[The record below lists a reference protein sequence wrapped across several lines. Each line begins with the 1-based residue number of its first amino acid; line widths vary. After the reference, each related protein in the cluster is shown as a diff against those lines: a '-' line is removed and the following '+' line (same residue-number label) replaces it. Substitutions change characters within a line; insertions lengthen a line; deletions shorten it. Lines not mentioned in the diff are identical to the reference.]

1 MMKTSRIPPGTAR
14 AIVMA
19 LALFSF
25 ALSVILSWTVFE
37 RLPHLEDELAY
48 LFEARV
54 IAGGNFVIPS
64 PEPSAAY
71 WQPFVVDQ
79 NGLRFGKYTP
89 GYPLQLAAG
98 VIAGAPWIINAFFAA
113 LSVALVYRI
122 GREIFK
128 SEDTGVIAAALV
140 AFSPMAILLNA
151 SLMGHS
157 AALFWVGLFLYAYW
171 RLDLWFGRLVQE
183 TSPPHPFPLHE
194 EGRANVVS
202 QGEVSLK
209 RPLRPALRWGALAGF
224 ALGMVFITRPATA
237 LAVAVPIIAW
247 SGVCLLRALRTRRD
261 LLPRLLAPLA
271 ALSAITI
278 LLALIVPLYSYQAT
292 GDPQT
297 NLYTFVWSY
306 DRVGFGEGY
315 GRHGHTLE
323 KGVRHMRFDLSLTAA
338 DLFGWQL
345 QSIRDDSGGVRADL
359 TDHFVNQADY
369 YPATGLSWIL
379 LPFAFIVVYK
389 ERSLLIFLWLALGL
403 GWLAL
408 PFLMNDGAL
417 TRVPAF
423 AWVNVFG
430 LLLWLCA
437 PLLVLRGR
445 TAVWT
450 WLLAAVALSLI
461 IVQLTY
467 WIGSQRYST
476 RYYFEALF
484 SLAILSALPLAWLIQ
499 RLKHYDVV
507 YAGFAVLL
515 ALSFFNYSLPRVN
528 VLHGFNLINRELVDA
543 VEARREPGRDLLV
556 LVSGD
561 NVRWRSYGELMA
573 LTSPYL
579 DSDIVVARVSSQA
592 NRDAVIG
599 HFPTRQIIE
608 IHAVENDASF
618 VDTPSS

>member
-1 MMKTSRIPPGTAR
+1 MKTSRIPPGTAR
-14 AIVMA
+14 AIVAA

-25 ALSVILSWTVFE
+25 ALSVVLSWTVFE

-54 IAGGNFVIPS
+54 IAGGHFVIPS

-113 LSVALVYRI
+113 LSVALAYRAA
-122 GREIFK
+122 REIFK
-128 SEDTGVIAAALV
+128 SEDTGLITAALI

-171 RLDLWFGRLVQE
+171 RLDLWFGRL
-183 TSPPHPFPLHE
+183 TAHG
-194 EGRANVVS
+194 EG
-202 QGEVSLK
+202 QGSLK
-209 RPLRPALRWGALAGF
+209 PALRPALSWGALAGF

-247 SGVCLLRALRTRRD
+247 SGVCLLRALRIQRN
-261 LLPRLLAPLA
+261 LLPRLLAPLM
-271 ALSAITI
+271 ALSAMTI
-278 LLALIVPLYSYQAT
+278 LLALIVPLYNYQAT
-292 GDPQT
+292 GDPQA

-345 QSIRDDSGGVRADL
+345 QPLRDDTGQVRADL

-369 YPATGLSWIL
+369 YPATGLSWVL

-389 ERSLLIFLWLALGL
+389 ERSLLMFLWLALGL

-408 PFLMNDGAL
+408 PFLMNEGAL

-423 AWVNVFG
+423 AWVNIFG

-437 PLLVLRGR
+437 PLLVLRER
-445 TAVWT
+445 IAIWT

-484 SLAILSALPLAWLIQ
+484 SLAMLSALPLAWLIQ
-499 RLKHYDVV
+499 RLKYYYIV

-515 ALSFFNYSLPRVN
+515 ALSFFNYSLPRVS

-573 LTSPYL
+573 FTSPYL

>member
-1 MMKTSRIPPGTAR
+1 MKTTSRIPPGTAR
-14 AIVMA
+14 VIVAA

-64 PEPSAAY
+64 PEPSTAY

-89 GYPLQLAAG
+89 GYPLQLAVGVLAG
-98 VIAGAPWIINAFFAA
+98 TPWIINAFFAA
-113 LSVALVYRI
+113 LAVALVYRL

-128 SEDTGVIAAALV
+128 SEDVGLIAAALV

-171 RLDLWFGRLVQE
+171 RLDGWFGRVTHSAPAPQFQAVGEIQE
-183 TSPPHPFPLHE
+183 QL
-194 EGRANVVS
+194 
-202 QGEVSLK
+202 SLAPDENE
-209 RPLRPALRWGALAGF
+209 PLRPALLWGALAGL
-224 ALGMVFITRPATA
+224 ALGMVFITRPATG
-237 LAVAVPIIAW
+237 LAVALPIIAW
-247 SGVCLLRALRTRRD
+247 SGVRLLRALFKQRRVFWRI
-261 LLPRLLAPLA
+261 LTPLA
-271 ALSAITI
+271 ALSMITI
-278 LLALIVPLYSYQAT
+278 VLALIVPLYNYQAT
-292 GDPQT
+292 GNPQT
-297 NLYTFVWSY
+297 NLYTFVWPY
-306 DRVGFGEGY
+306 DRIGFGEGY
-315 GRHGHTLE
+315 GRNGHTLE

-345 QSIRDDSGGVRADL
+345 QPLRDETGQVRADL

-389 ERSLLIFLWLALGL
+389 ERSLLIFLWMALGL
-403 GWLAL
+403 GWLAF
-408 PFLMNDGAL
+408 PFLVDGGNL
-417 TRVPAF
+417 TRDPVF
-423 AWVNVFG
+423 AWVSIFV
-430 LLLWLCA
+430 LAIWLCV
-437 PLLVLRGR
+437 PLLFLKERI
-445 TAVWT
+445 AVWT

-476 RYYFEALF
+476 RYYYEGLL
-484 SLAILSALPLAWLIQ
+484 SLALLSALPLAWVIQ
-499 RLKHYDVV
+499 RVKRYYVV

-515 ALSFFNYSLPRVN
+515 ALSFFNYSLPRVG
-528 VLHGFNLINRELVDA
+528 VLHGFNLINRELERA
-543 VEARREPGRDLLV
+543 VEERREPGRDVLV
-556 LVSGD
+556 LVNGED
-561 NVRWRSYGELMA
+561 VRWRSYGELMA

-579 DSDIVVARVSSQA
+579 DSEIVVARVNSSE
-592 NRDAVIG
+592 NREAIIAR
-599 HFPTRQIIE
+599 FPDRQIIE
-608 IHAVENDASF
+608 IHAVQNDASF
-618 VDTPSS
+618 VDTPST

>member
-1 MMKTSRIPPGTAR
+1 MKTTSRIPPGTAR
-14 AIVMA
+14 VIVAA

-64 PEPSAAY
+64 PEPSTAY

-89 GYPLQLAAG
+89 GYPLQLAVGVLAG
-98 VIAGAPWIINAFFAA
+98 TPWIINAFFAA
-113 LSVALVYRI
+113 LAVALVYRL

-128 SEDTGVIAAALV
+128 SEDVGLIAAALV

-157 AALFWVGLFLYAYW
+157 AALFWAGLFLYAYW
-171 RLDLWFGRLVQE
+171 RLDGWFGRVTHSTPAAQFQSVGEIQE
-183 TSPPHPFPLHE
+183 QS
-194 EGRANVVS
+194 
-202 QGEVSLK
+202 SLAPDENE
-209 RPLRPALRWGALAGF
+209 PLRPALLWGALAGL
-224 ALGMVFITRPATA
+224 ALGMVFITRPATG
-237 LAVAVPIIAW
+237 LAVALPIIAW
-247 SGVCLLRALRTRRD
+247 SGVRLLRALFKQRRVFWRI
-261 LLPRLLAPLA
+261 LTPLA
-271 ALSAITI
+271 ALSIITI
-278 LLALIVPLYSYQAT
+278 ALALIVPLYNYQAT
-292 GDPQT
+292 GNPQT
-297 NLYTFVWSY
+297 NLYTFVWPY
-306 DRVGFGEGY
+306 DRIGFGEGY
-315 GRHGHTLE
+315 GRNGHTLE

-345 QSIRDDSGGVRADL
+345 QPLRDETGQVRADL

-389 ERSLLIFLWLALGL
+389 ERSLLIFLWMALGL
-403 GWLAL
+403 GWLAF
-408 PFLMNDGAL
+408 PFLVDGGNL
-417 TRVPAF
+417 TRDPVF
-423 AWVNVFG
+423 AWVSIFV
-430 LLLWLCA
+430 LAIWLCV
-437 PLLVLRGR
+437 PLLFLKERI
-445 TAVWT
+445 AVWT

-476 RYYFEALF
+476 RYYYEGLL
-484 SLAILSALPLAWLIQ
+484 SLALLSALPLAWVIQ
-499 RLKHYDVV
+499 RVKRYYVV

-515 ALSFFNYSLPRVN
+515 ALSFFNYSLPRVG
-528 VLHGFNLINRELVDA
+528 VLHGFNLINRELERA
-543 VEARREPGRDLLV
+543 VEERREPGRDVLV
-556 LVSGD
+556 LVNGED
-561 NVRWRSYGELMA
+561 VRWRSYGELMA

-579 DSDIVVARVSSQA
+579 DSEIVVARVNSSE
-592 NRDAVIG
+592 NREAIIAR
-599 HFPTRQIIE
+599 FPDRQIIE
-608 IHAVENDASF
+608 IHAVQNDASF
-618 VDTPSS
+618 VDTPST

>member
-1 MMKTSRIPPGTAR
+1 MKTTSRIPPGTAR
-14 AIVMA
+14 VIVVA
-19 LALFSF
+19 LAFFSF
-25 ALSVILSWTVFE
+25 ALSVILSWAVFE

-79 NGLRFGKYTP
+79 NGMRFGKYTP

-98 VIAGAPWIINAFFAA
+98 VLAGAPWIVNAFFAA
-113 LSVALVYRI
+113 LSVALVYRM

-128 SEDTGVIAAALV
+128 SEDVGLIAAALV

-157 AALFWVGLFLYAYW
+157 AALFWVGLFLYAFW
-171 RLDLWFGRLVQE
+171 RLDVWFGQVQAAPR
-183 TSPPHPFPLHE
+183 TSEITPSPLTQE
-194 EGRANVVS
+194 EVGS
-202 QGEVSLK
+202 EVKS
-209 RPLRPALRWGALAGF
+209 ALLWGALAGL

-237 LAVAVPIIAW
+237 LAVALPMIAW
-247 SGVCLLRALRTRRD
+247 SGIRLLRVLVKQRNLFWRI
-261 LLPRLLAPLA
+261 LAPLV
-271 ALSAITI
+271 ALSIVTLA
-278 LLALIVPLYSYQAT
+278 LALIVPLYNYQAT
-292 GDPQT
+292 GNPQT

-315 GRHGHTLE
+315 GRNGHTLE

-345 QSIRDDSGGVRADL
+345 QPLIENTGQVRADL

-369 YPATGLSWIL
+369 YPASGLSWIL

-389 ERSLLIFLWLALGL
+389 ERSLLIFLWMALGL
-403 GWLAL
+403 SWLAF
-408 PFLMNDGAL
+408 PFLVDGGNL
-417 TRVPAF
+417 TRDPVF
-423 AWVNVFG
+423 AWVNIFG
-430 LLLWLCA
+430 LVVWLCV
-437 PLLVLRGR
+437 PLLFLRER
-445 TAVWT
+445 IAVWT

-476 RYYFEALF
+476 RYYYEGLL
-484 SLAILSALPLAWLIQ
+484 SLALLSALPLAWIIQ
-499 RLKHYDVV
+499 RVKRYHLV

-515 ALSFFNYSLPRVN
+515 ALSFFNYSLPRVG
-528 VLHGFNLINRELVDA
+528 VLHGFNLINREL
-543 VEARREPGRDLLV
+543 EAALEERREPGRDVLV
-556 LVSGD
+556 LVDGED
-561 NVRWRSYGELMA
+561 VRWRSYGELMA

-579 DSDIVVARVSSQA
+579 DSEVVVARVTSPE
-592 NRDAVIG
+592 NREAIIAR
-599 HFPTRQIIE
+599 FPDRQIIE
-608 IHAVENDASF
+608 IHAVQNDASF
-618 VDTPSS
+618 VDAISG

>member
-1 MMKTSRIPPGTAR
+1 MKTSRIPSGTAR
-14 AIVMA
+14 VIVVA
-19 LALFSF
+19 LAFFSF

-71 WQPFVVDQ
+71 WQPFVVDEG
-79 NGLRFGKYTP
+79 GLRFGKYTP

-98 VIAGAPWIINAFFAA
+98 VLAGAPWIVNAFFAA
-113 LSVALVYRI
+113 LSVALVYRL

-128 SEDTGVIAAALV
+128 NEDVGLIAAALV

-157 AALFWVGLFLYAYW
+157 AALFWVGLFIYAYW
-171 RLDLWFGRLVQE
+171 RLDLGFGRLTQE
-183 TSPPHPFPLHE
+183 TSTPHPLSVNG
-194 EGRANVVS
+194 EGQVNGVNR
-202 QGEVSLK
+202 GEVSLK
-209 RPLRPALRWGALAGF
+209 LSLRPALLWGALAGL

-247 SGVCLLRALRTRRD
+247 SGIRLLRALIVQRNV
-261 LLPRLLAPLA
+261 LIRLFAPLA
-271 ALSAITI
+271 VLSVVAL
-278 LLALIVPLYSYQAT
+278 LLALIVPLYNHQAT
-292 GDPQT
+292 GSPQT

-315 GRHGHTLE
+315 GRNGHTLE
-323 KGVRHMRFDLSLTAA
+323 KGVRHMRFDLSLTGA

-345 QSIRDDSGGVRADL
+345 QPLRDGTGQVRADL

-408 PFLMNDGAL
+408 PFLINGGVL
-417 TRVPAF
+417 TRDPVF
-423 AWVNVFG
+423 AWVNVFVLIIWLCVP
-430 LLLWLCA
+430 LLL
-437 PLLVLRGR
+437 LRER
-445 TAVWT
+445 IAVWT

-476 RYYFEALF
+476 RYYYEGLI
-484 SLAILSALPLAWLIQ
+484 SLAILSALPLAWIIQ
-499 RLKHYDVV
+499 RVKRY
-507 YAGFAVLL
+507 YMIYGGIAILL
-515 ALSFFNYSLPRVN
+515 GLSFFNYSLPRVD
-528 VLHGFNLINRELVDA
+528 VLHGFNLINREL
-543 VEARREPGRDLLV
+543 EAALEERREPGRDVLV
-556 LVSGD
+556 LVDGED
-561 NVRWRSYGELMA
+561 VRWRSYGELMA

-579 DSDIVVARVSSQA
+579 DSEIVAARITSPEDREAIIV
-592 NRDAVIG
+592 R
-599 HFPTRQIIE
+599 FPDRQIIE
-608 IHAVENDASF
+608 LYAVQNDASF
-618 VDTPSS
+618 VDTVPSG